1 MKNEEPADD
10 DVEANIL
17 KGLLWNST
25 SSKDVQSQVESS
37 STNVFTIPDQ
47 VIDTATSGR
56 CSHGIGK
63 SGIGSTYAKR
73 K

>member
-10 DVEANIL
+10 DVEAKIL
-17 KGLLWNST
+17 KGLIWNST
-25 SSKDVQSQVESS
+25 PSKDVRSQVESS

-47 VIDTATSGR
+47 VIDIR
-56 CSHGIGK
+56 K
-63 SGIGSTYAKR
+63 SGIGAMYAKW